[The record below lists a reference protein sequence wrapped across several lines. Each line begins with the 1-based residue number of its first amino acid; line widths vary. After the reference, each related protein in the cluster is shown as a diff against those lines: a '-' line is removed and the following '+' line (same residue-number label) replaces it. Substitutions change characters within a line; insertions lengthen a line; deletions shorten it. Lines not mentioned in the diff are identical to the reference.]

1 MRIPCSSSAGRS
13 IAAEAGVEAVVELQ
27 HPRLDRVDLL
37 ARGEAV
43 GAAGVDPGVELVEEA
58 GDPDHEELVEVGG
71 VDAAEAEPLQ
81 QRHLGSSASS
91 RTRWLKSSQESS
103 RLK

>member
-13 IAAEAGVEAVVELQ
+13 SPSKQRVEAAVELQ
-27 HPRLDRVDLL
+27 HPGLDRVDLL
-37 ARGEAV
+37 AGAKPV
-43 GAAGVDPGVELVEEA
+43 GPAGVDPGVELVEEP

-71 VDAAEAEPLQ
+71 VDRAEPHPLQ

-91 RTRWLKSSQESS
+91 STRWLKSSQESS